1 MHISIIGAGQIGRL
15 VGFNL
20 LTDSALFKTSGRTLN
35 KLTFVDR
42 KEMEFEGHRRDLL
55 DAAHMNGMD
64 DIIIDYAHTDDMA
77 AVKGSDAI
85 VVTASVPL
93 TKEMKRE
100 DLLKQNRGIAEN
112 IGKSI
117 HEYAPHAFTVVVS
130 NPMDIMVALI
140 QHYAKCPKG
149 MICGSGPYLDTVR
162 AWRILP
168 EYLGGDVEKAK
179 KAYVLGQH
187 GANMIPFMDKLGV
200 KDYDKARQEIVDEAY
215 TIAQFNA
222 YSSYAPAMNIT
233 KLLRCFITDKAEVL
247 PVCSFYEKA
256 YLGVLGKVSGKGVT
270 DIHFPEMSER
280 EHEENQKCIDGLAK
294 VVAETIAQG

>member
-55 DAAHMNGMD
+55 DAAHINGLSPE
-64 DIIIDYAHTDDMA
+64 IDYAHTDDMA
-77 AVKGSDAI
+77 AIKGSDAI

-117 HEYAPHAFTVVVS
+117 HTFAPHAFTVVVS

-168 EYLGGDVEKAK
+168 KYLGGDKEKARK
-179 KAYVLGQH
+179 CFVLGQH
-187 GANMIPFMDKLGV
+187 GAGMIPFMDKLGV
-200 KDYDKARQEIVDEAY
+200 QDYEKARKEIVDEAY

-222 YSSYAPAMNIT
+222 YSSYAPATNIVE
-233 KLLRCFITDKAEVL
+233 LLRCYICDKSEVI
-247 PVCSFYEKA
+247 PVCAFHEKA
-256 YLGVLGKVSGKGVT
+256 YLGALAKVSGKGCT
-270 DIHFPEMSER
+270 DVHFPEMSER
-280 EHEENQKCIDGLAK
+280 EKAENDKCIEHLAK
-294 VVAETIAQG
+294 TVAETIAQG